1 MIGPNKEGKAMI
13 LTNEV
18 NQLIADYDVDTI
30 MASASHLIA
39 EQCTKLSAPLTS
51 PDLVR
56 QYLLYALSCK
66 AREEFHAIYMNSQHE
81 VIAFVVEA
89 TGTIDGTS
97 VYPREIAKSALR
109 YNAAAVIFAHNHP
122 SGVAEPSEADK
133 RITKRLI
140 AALELFDIRVL
151 DHLVLGHGE
160 FVSFAE
166 QGLL

>member
-1 MIGPNKEGKAMI
+1 MI

-18 NQLIADYDVDTI
+18 NQLIADYDVGTI

-51 PDLVR
+51 PDLVH
-56 QYLLYALSCK
+56 QYLLHALSCK
-66 AREEFHAIYMNSQHE
+66 EREEFHAVYMNSQHE
-81 VIAFVVEA
+81 VIAFAVEA
-89 TGTIDGTS
+89 TGTIDGTT
-97 VYPREIAKSALR
+97 VYPREIAKSALHH
-109 YNAAAVIFAHNHP
+109 NAAAVIFAHNHP
-122 SGVAEPSEADK
+122 GGSLKPSEADK
-133 RITKRLI
+133 RITRRLI

-151 DHLVLGHGE
+151 DHLVFSHGA